1 MSFPR
6 HVLSEKV
13 EEREREEDWGE
24 VMGIHSILGFNE
36 SFGGW
41 LGLVRVSMCQ
51 GFRADLDSG
60 GTRFRQDMK
69 RI

>member
-24 VMGIHSILGFNE
+24 VMGIHSILGFDE
-36 SFGGW
+36 SFRG
-41 LGLVRVSMCQ
+41 
-51 GFRADLDSG
+51 
-60 GTRFRQDMK
+60 
-69 RI
+69 